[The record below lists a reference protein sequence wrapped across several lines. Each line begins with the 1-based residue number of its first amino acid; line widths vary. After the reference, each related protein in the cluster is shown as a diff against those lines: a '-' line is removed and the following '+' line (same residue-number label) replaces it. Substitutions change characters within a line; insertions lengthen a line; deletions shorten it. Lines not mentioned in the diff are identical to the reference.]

1 MPSETCTWNSV
12 QVVKTHKMAENRYF
26 VCFSCQTTI
35 SNVIIGRDLIC
46 FGIFHLS
53 VEPNIAPTQFLKP
66 LSKQFF
72 ICCSSFR
79 DFYYKFFQKTIV
91 LIPRLKTKSNP
102 NYKKKENVSIYLWFY
117 HPWLW
122 NHTVQ
127 QSSVR

>member
-1 MPSETCTWNSV
+1 
-12 QVVKTHKMAENRYF
+12 MAENRYF

-72 ICCSSFR
+72 IYCSSFR
-79 DFYYKFFQKTIV
+79 DFYYKFFSKNIFNSLNPQTENKIQSKLQKKRKCFHLLMILSSLTMKSYCTAKQCQITI
-91 LIPRLKTKSNP
+91 
-102 NYKKKENVSIYLWFY
+102 WF
-117 HPWLW
+117 
-122 NHTVQ
+122 
-127 QSSVR
+127 